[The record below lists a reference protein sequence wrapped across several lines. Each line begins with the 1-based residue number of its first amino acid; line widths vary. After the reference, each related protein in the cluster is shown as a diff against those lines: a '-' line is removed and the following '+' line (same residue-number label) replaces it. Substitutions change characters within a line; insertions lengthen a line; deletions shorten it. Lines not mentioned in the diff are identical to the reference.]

1 MDIKYDYWWASMQ
14 CNFFHQINKI
24 AIAAGGSRRLYEMSE
39 KELVNLAGVSENYA
53 RDIVEMEADEDEEA
67 IPELETEEF
76 EDKDV
81 YLLLADTITGMN
93 YVLGEYDTLEEAE
106 IARNKLVEWLQHEM
120 YGVYDM
126 KKEE

>member
-1 MDIKYDYWWASMQ
+1 MAKTIINQDGDILNYS
-14 CNFFHQINKI
+14 NIS
-24 AIAAGGSRRLYEMSE
+24 AIY
-39 KELVNLAGVSENYA
+39 VDDVPVNYA

-67 IPELETEEF
+67 ISELETEEF